1 MHAQFW
7 HDRWSRNEIG
17 FHEADGNAL
26 LNAHFGALGLAP
38 GSRVFVPLCGK
49 TRDIGWLLTQDC
61 RVIGAEL
68 SRIAVEQ
75 LFDDLKLT
83 PEITELDDLTLF
95 SARRL
100 KVYVG
105 DIFALSRDI
114 LSGVDAIYD
123 RAALVALPTD
133 VRTAY
138 AAHLHRISGGAP
150 ILQLSFEY
158 DQTQCDGPPF
168 SIDKA
173 ELQRLYADLYDIA
186 ELARTDVPGGLK
198 GRCPAEE
205 AVWHLSGGR

>member
-1 MHAQFW
+1 MEAQFW
-7 HDRWSRNEIG
+7 HEKWTRNEIG
-17 FHEADGNAL
+17 FHEAGGNAML
-26 LNAHFGALGLAP
+26 AAHFAVLGLAP

-49 TRDIGWLLTQDC
+49 TRDIGWLMAQDC

-68 SRIAVEQ
+68 SRVAVEQ
-75 LFDDLKLT
+75 LFEDLGLT
-83 PEITELDDLTLF
+83 PEISEIEGLTLF

-114 LSGVDAIYD
+114 LGGVDAIYD
-123 RAALVALPTD
+123 RAALVALPPD
-133 VRTAY
+133 LRTEY
-138 AAHLHRISGGAP
+138 AAHLHGITGGAP

-158 DQTQCDGPPF
+158 DQAEMDGPPF
-168 SIDKA
+168 SVDGDEIR
-173 ELQRLYADLYDIA
+173 RLYADVYDIE
-186 ELARTDVPGGLK
+186 ELARAEVPGGLK